1 MQEQFG
7 KVTVTYNESIKIPL
21 SENHD
26 PRYQE
31 DMALEAFVDEGHDLR
46 RVEAPGWAELY
57 HFSHL
62 RANLT
67 EWLPISGT
75 DRVLEFGA
83 DTGQLTGGF
92 LGKAKEVV
100 CLEESPRRCRI
111 LAKRYSGAE
120 NLSVYA
126 GNIWKNLETLP
137 GNFDWIIAPGVL
149 EGAGL
154 WFSGEHAQVQALQK
168 LKMCL
173 NANGHLVLAADN
185 HLGLKYWAGAANP
198 HNGVYF
204 DNLDGAGCGFTKREL
219 ESILVQSEL
228 ADAAFYYPYPER
240 WFPISIYSD
249 RWLPKTGE
257 LNRNLRNF
265 EGERLVLF
273 DEEKVYDRLI
283 AEGRFPEFANAFL
296 IVTDFQTQACP
307 VYVKYSNDRA
317 ERWSIRTDILESTD
331 GKQVRKVSVTPQ
343 AKEHIENMK
352 RRESALS
359 RQCAA
364 GGIRAN
370 CCELRDGTAY
380 FEFLK
385 GRTFEER
392 LDGFRNNKDY
402 AGLAAALQDYRR
414 LLLNCLAPELAP
426 FEKSARFKE
435 MFGDP
440 AFEKAYEGAP
450 VNNLDWIFGN
460 LMETSH
466 GMEVIDYEWTFE
478 VQVPVE
484 YLLWRALSLYLHSRM
499 ELQGLGLMAQM
510 GISSHEEQIFEEME
524 HHFQLWLLQGTVTI
538 DVQYL
543 HTAGRT
549 LRLGE
554 LLDHA
559 GQQRMQVY
567 ADTGEGFTENDSWWI
582 DTAPDKEGCTRV
594 RLLLPEGAKALRI
607 DPAETPCLVSV
618 KRILG
623 ELGGSYT
630 LDYIHNGRELETQ
643 GILYSTD
650 DPQITVPALA
660 EGTRQ
665 IYLELTVQE
674 LNRDTAFAC
683 MNLLNRVRT
692 AERIYNWPPVRLL
705 RRIRHGR

>member
-7 KVTVTYNESIKIPL
+7 KVTVTYDETAADFDRALP
-21 SENHD
+21 
-26 PRYQE
+26 E
-31 DMALEAFVDEGHDLR
+31 DERIERLVDENCDLR
-46 RVEAPGWAELY
+46 RMEAPGWEELY
-57 HFSHL
+57 HLSHL

-67 EWLPISGT
+67 EWLPVSKT
-75 DRVLEFGA
+75 HRVLEFGA

-92 LGKAKEVV
+92 LGKVSQV
-100 CLEESPRRCRI
+100 ICLEERPGRCRI
-111 LAKRYSGAE
+111 LAKRHRNAE

-126 GNIWKNLETLP
+126 GNIWKNLETLS
-137 GNFDWIIAPGVL
+137 GGFDWIIAPGVL
-149 EGAGL
+149 EQAGL
-154 WFSGEHAQVQALQK
+154 WFAGENPQVQALQK
-168 LKMCL
+168 LKARL
-173 NANGHLVLAADN
+173 NPGGHLVLAADN
-185 HLGLKYWAGAANP
+185 RLGLKYWAGAANP

-204 DNLDGAGCGFTKREL
+204 DNLEGRGCGFTKREL
-219 ESILVQSEL
+219 EQIFTESGL

-240 WFPISIYSD
+240 WFPVSIYSD
-249 RWLPKTGE
+249 HWLPKTGE

-273 DEEKVYDRLI
+273 DEEKVYDRLVT
-283 AEGRFPEFANAFL
+283 EGRFPEFANAFL
-296 IVTDFQTQACP
+296 IVTGSPVEDCP

-317 ERWSIRTDILESTD
+317 ERFAIRTDILETAD
-331 GKQVRKVSVTPQ
+331 GKQVRKVPVTPQ
-343 AKEHIENMK
+343 AKEHIEHMK
-352 RRESALS
+352 RREAALT
-359 RQCAA
+359 RQCEA
-364 GGIRAN
+364 GGIRVN
-370 CCELRDGTAY
+370 RCELQDGAAY

-385 GRTFEER
+385 GRTFEEQ
-392 LDGFRNNKDY
+392 LDTLRNHKDY

-440 AFEKAYEGAP
+440 AFEKACEGAP

-484 YLLWRALSLYLHSRM
+484 YLLWRALSLYLHSRTD
-499 ELQGLGLMAQM
+499 LQGIGLMAQM
-510 GISSHEEQIFEEME
+510 GISSREEEIFAEME

-538 DVQYL
+538 DAQYL
-543 HTAGRT
+543 YTAGRT
-549 LRLGE
+549 LRLGD

-559 GQQRMQVY
+559 GRQRMQVY
-567 ADTGEGFTENDSWWI
+567 ADTGEGFTENDSWWV
-582 DTAPDKEGCTRV
+582 DTAPDKEGCTRL
-594 RLLLPEGAKALRI
+594 RLFLPEGTKALRI

-630 LDYIHNGRELETQ
+630 LDYIHNGRELEPQ

-650 DPQITVPALA
+650 DPQITIPALT

-665 IYLELTVQE
+665 VCLELTVQE
-674 LNRDTAFAC
+674 LNHDTAFAC

-692 AERIYNWPPVRLL
+692 AERIYNIWPVRLL
-705 RRIRHGR
+705 RRLRHGH

>member
-7 KVTVTYNESIKIPL
+7 KVTVTYDEATTVYDHVSSNDES
-21 SENHD
+21 
-26 PRYQE
+26 
-31 DMALEAFVDEGHDLR
+31 ALEAFADEEHDLR
-46 RVEAPGWAELY
+46 RMEAPDWIELY

-62 RANLT
+62 RVNLI
-67 EWLPISGT
+67 EWLPIRET
-75 DRVLEFGA
+75 DRMLEFGA

-92 LGKAKEVV
+92 LEKAKEVV
-100 CLEESPRRCRI
+100 CLEERPDRCRI
-111 LAKRYSGAE
+111 LAKRHSCAE

-126 GNIWKNLETLP
+126 GNMWKNLEALP
-137 GNFDWIIAPGVL
+137 GGFDWIIAPGVL
-149 EGAGL
+149 EQAGL
-154 WFSGEHAQVQALQK
+154 WFSGEEPQVQAIQK
-168 LKMCL
+168 LKARL
-173 NANGHLVLAADN
+173 NPGGHLVLAADN
-185 HLGLKYWAGAANP
+185 RLGLKYWAGAANP

-204 DNLDGAGCGFTKREL
+204 DNLEGAGCGFTKQEL
-219 ESILVQSEL
+219 ERILEESGLIDV
-228 ADAAFYYPYPER
+228 AFYYPYPER
-240 WFPISIYSD
+240 WFPVSIYSD
-249 RWLPKTGE
+249 RRLPKTGE

-283 AEGRFPEFANAFL
+283 ADGRFPEFSNAFL
-296 IVTDFQTQACP
+296 IVTGTSEGNCP

-317 ERWSIRTDILESTD
+317 ERWSIRTDILETAD
-331 GKQVRKVSVTPQ
+331 GSQVRKVPVSSQ

-352 RRESALS
+352 RREATLA

-370 CCELRDGTAY
+370 RCELRDGAAY
-380 FEFLK
+380 FEFLE

-392 LDGFRNNKDY
+392 LDELRSRRDY

-414 LLLNCLAPELAP
+414 LLLACLAPELAP
-426 FEKSARFKE
+426 FEKSARFIE

-440 AFEKAYEGAP
+440 AFAKAYEGAP

-460 LMETSH
+460 LMETAE

-484 YLLWRALSLYLHSRM
+484 YLLWRALSLYLHSRTD
-499 ELQGLGLMAQM
+499 LQSLGLMAQM
-510 GISSHEEQIFEEME
+510 GISSHEEQIFAEME

-538 DVQYL
+538 DAQYL

-549 LRLGE
+549 LRLDD

-559 GQQRMQVY
+559 GRQRMQVY
-567 ADTGEGFTENDSWWI
+567 ADTGEGFTEADSWWV
-582 DTAPDKEGCTRV
+582 DTAPDKEGNIHI
-594 RLLLPEGAKALRI
+594 RLLLPERTKALRI
-607 DPAETPCLVSV
+607 DPAESSCLVSV

-630 LDYIHNGRELETQ
+630 LNYIHNGRELEPQ
-643 GILYSTD
+643 GILYTTD
-650 DPQITVPALA
+650 DPQITVPALT

-665 IYLELTVQE
+665 VYLELTVQE

-692 AERIYNWPPVRLL
+692 AERIYNCWPVRLL
-705 RRIRHGR
+705 RRIRHGH